1 MANITNALSKYRT
14 MKHLVYDELRR
25 LIVNGE
31 YAPGTRLV
39 TESLAKQLGVS
50 HTPIREALHQLEA
63 EGLVKVN
70 PHHGAEVTQLSN
82 SEIIEIYHIRSALER
97 LATRLGQPNLTP
109 ADYERLYALLD
120 EMDAEVLNKG
130 LDRILVINHEFHKI
144 IWESARSPHL
154 YDLLENFYDASQRFR
169 NASLTVPGRLN
180 RISHEHR
187 RIVQALQAG
196 EVEMAA
202 RCAEEHY
209 EGTAQYL
216 LHSLRNEIH
225 NDE

>member
-1 MANITNALSKYRT
+1 MANVTNALSKYRT
-14 MKHLVYDELRR
+14 MKHLVYDELRH

-31 YAPGTRLV
+31 YSPGTRLV
-39 TESLAKQLGVS
+39 TENLAKKLGVS
-50 HTPIREALHQLEA
+50 PTPVREALHQLEA

-82 SEIIEIYHIRSALER
+82 AEIIEIYHIRSALER

-109 ADYERLYALLD
+109 KDYERLYTLLD

-130 LDRILVINHEFHKI
+130 LDRILDINREFHKI
-144 IWESARSPHL
+144 IWEAARSPYLH
-154 YDLLENFYDASQRFR
+154 DLLENFYDASQRFR

-180 RISHEHR
+180 RISQEHR

-196 EVEMAA
+196 DTELAA
-202 RCAEEHY
+202 HYAEEHY

-216 LHSLRNEIH
+216 LQSLSNDIH